1 MVDFYLKMFVYSQR
15 IIQPDPS
22 LQARFDWGEHPKSCS
37 RPCAE
42 ETCLA
47 TGRLVEVVIFR
58 LPRGSQEA
66 VSSWKTILGTISI
79 TCMATCRPGSRWKNR
94 KPPPFRCERVRIMTL
109 FDETLQNGLV
119 DSLKNAPK
127 GQGSQKFG
135 VFFAGCFMFQKSRL
149 HLVKIQIPRHIYED
163 GWCVD
168 VSFTW
173 HWAWITNT
181 RIHST
186 AEKTGVCQQQRSR
199 CCWERIQFRYIIV
212 SGYIIIYWGYPPPAI
227 GGIHLHFPL
236 LLGRG

>member
-15 IIQPDPS
+15 TIQPDPS

-42 ETCLA
+42 ETYLA
-47 TGRLVEVVIFR
+47 TGRFLEVVFFR
-58 LPRGSQEA
+58 LPRGQEA
-66 VSSWKTILGTISI
+66 ISSWKTILGTISI
-79 TCMATCRPGSRWKNR
+79 TCIATCRPGSRWKNR
-94 KPPPFRCERVRIMTL
+94 KPPPFRCERVRIIMTL

-119 DSLKNAPK
+119 ESLKKCA
-127 GQGSQKFG
+127 QGSRVLKVWCF
-135 VFFAGCFMFQKSRL
+135 FFAGCFMFQKSRL
-149 HLVKIQIPRHIYED
+149 HIAKIQIPRHMYED

-173 HWAWITNT
+173 HWAWITST

-199 CCWERIQFRYIIV
+199 CCWECLQLDI
-212 SGYIIIYWGYPPPAI
+212 
-227 GGIHLHFPL
+227 
-236 LLGRG
+236 